1 MRPNYKQIRLK
12 DSIVTIDCCVDCPCY
27 IYYDKCVWDVEIQP
41 NYAIPNRC
49 PLEEYIL
56 DEKIKNFLDDI
67 ENLTGGPSI
76 KITPKQ
82 YNEVKE

>member
-1 MRPNYKQIRLK
+1 MTEDYVMEMYHAVVDKLMSLGHSQEEVEEAARNSVNQILK
-12 DSIVTIDCCVDCPCY
+12 DEVV
-27 IYYDKCVWDVEIQP
+27 
-41 NYAIPNRC
+41 
-49 PLEEYIL
+49 
-56 DEKIKNFLDDI
+56 KNFLDDI

>member
-1 MRPNYKQIRLK
+1 MKQIRLK
-12 DSIVTIDCCVDCPCY
+12 DRIDIIEICPLCPY
-27 IYYDKCVWDVEIQP
+27 QRDGYPTCAAGCWMLVSDIEFP
-41 NYAIPNRC
+41 RSC

-56 DEKIKNFLDDI
+56 DEKTKNFLDDI

>member
-1 MRPNYKQIRLK
+1 MDRENKMTDIVDKKDLELNTSAPAVELANDAARNSVNQILK
-12 DSIVTIDCCVDCPCY
+12 DEVV
-27 IYYDKCVWDVEIQP
+27 
-41 NYAIPNRC
+41 
-49 PLEEYIL
+49 
-56 DEKIKNFLDDI
+56 KNFLDDI